1 MILCYINNM
10 RKQIIFLTV
19 FSLLIMQ
26 NTNADSLFEDNFQ
39 EPGQWKFISDNVMGG
54 LSTGS
59 IVYEMKEGQSIAY
72 LSGDVTTEN
81 NGGFIQVRRNLKE
94 IDLQEANYVKITA
107 KGNGEKYYIH
117 LRTTGT
123 ILPWQYYQSAFVVEK
138 KYKDFIL
145 PIKQFKKSGSFQA
158 NVVKSKSITSIGVVA
173 YGRDHKAE
181 IYVKE
186 ISFIK

>member
-59 IVYEMKEGQSIAY
+59 IAYEMKEGQSIAY

-81 NGGFIQVRRNLKE
+81 NGGFIQFRRNLKE

-107 KGNGEKYYIH
+107 KGNGEIYYPFENFRNNI
-117 LRTTGT
+117 TMA
-123 ILPWQYYQSAFVVEK
+123 IL
-138 KYKDFIL
+138 
-145 PIKQFKKSGSFQA
+145 
-158 NVVKSKSITSIGVVA
+158 SICLCC
-173 YGRDHKAE
+173 
-181 IYVKE
+181 
-186 ISFIK
+186 